1 MLGHYGSGIHE
12 TTPALIIRSW
22 EIQPRSSQQNGR
34 VHGPC
39 QRLVAARLC
48 WRRPEASLR
57 TVFIDNSFVCS
68 LLLCLFMLSFS
79 PVGLLPP
86 PLVLRLSILLSS
98 SLLFGFFFSLLVSL
112 ASQWVESYVTA
123 STVGTTTTEGV
134 VANTTTTAAAA
145 VTAAAA
151 PVQTTVQPLK
161 SAAASRDKTTP
172 RHLQKRSTLAGGD
185 NSSTDFHVEK
195 ESESSSV
202 PNRAGISAED
212 STDTNAPTGSW
223 QTTNTGSDST
233 GNRNEADAN
242 SNKGFMN
249 GTNYKALFG

>member
-1 MLGHYGSGIHE
+1 M
-12 TTPALIIRSW
+12 
-22 EIQPRSSQQNGR
+22 
-34 VHGPC
+34 
-39 QRLVAARLC
+39 QRPVSELF
-48 WRRPEASLR
+48 SL
-57 TVFIDNSFVCS
+57 TF
-68 LLLCLFMLSFS
+68 
-79 PVGLLPP
+79 
-86 PLVLRLSILLSS
+86 
-98 SLLFGFFFSLLVSL
+98 LLFVVFYYHAVFFSSRVIPRLTAVYSLVHFFALQFVFSLLVSL

-145 VTAAAA
+145 GTAAAA
-151 PVQTTVQPLK
+151 PVQTTAQPLK

-195 ESESSSV
+195 ESELSSV
-202 PNRAGISAED
+202 PSRAGVSAED